1 MYSKQTIIFSQ
12 GNFAMKSS
20 YHVPPDGDL
29 KENTA
34 DEVLN
39 FS

>member
-1 MYSKQTIIFSQ
+1 
-12 GNFAMKSS
+12 MKSS

-39 FS
+39 FSLFSLSLSNLKKH